1 MDIHQTKHSLTQP
14 DARQRVLEGWL
25 PLAEEASRQ
34 YGWDLDPVGL
44 EVLIL
49 RAAPSLAQS
58 RSALEAR
65 LILWATYERHRA
77 HEDA

>member
-1 MDIHQTKHSLTQP
+1 MGIHQTKHALTQP
-14 DARQRVLEGWL
+14 DARQRLLEGWL

-34 YGWDLDPVGL
+34 YGWDLDPAGL
-44 EVLIL
+44 ETLIL

-58 RSALEAR
+58 RTALEAR
-65 LILWATYERHRA
+65 LSIWAAYQCHRT